1 MWALILT
8 VGLYVIVLIPIP
20 AYFAYCLTLGI
31 PFRPTASPKL
41 SSGSG
46 QPLTKK
52 EASEDIPRGYKT
64 KSSSA

>member
-20 AYFAYCLTLGI
+20 AYIAYCLTLGI

-41 SSGSG
+41 SSH
-46 QPLTKK
+46 
-52 EASEDIPRGYKT
+52 
-64 KSSSA
+64 